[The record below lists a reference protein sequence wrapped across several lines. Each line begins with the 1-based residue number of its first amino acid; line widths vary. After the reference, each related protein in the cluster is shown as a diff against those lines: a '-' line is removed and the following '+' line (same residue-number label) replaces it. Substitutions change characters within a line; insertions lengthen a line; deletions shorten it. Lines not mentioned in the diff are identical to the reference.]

1 VFCCSLSD
9 IIEAGGGFNLKK
21 EYTSKLY
28 DGDFIVLEN
37 VILIGTKKREEGK

>member
-1 VFCCSLSD
+1 LSE

-28 DGDFIVLEN
+28 EGDFIILEDAN
-37 VILIGTKKREEGK
+37 IILIGTKKREEGK